1 MNENMKHFWVLFFAL
16 YSSLCF
22 SQDELGFNLSYDR
35 NSQILLVKLK
45 NQTEY
50 FLGLDKG
57 MEAPKV
63 YDGSVFYITDI
74 LKDKYHEDEMF
85 TLMEYDETNSKFK
98 KNIFRRIIWMQP
110 HEEKCFAVSIKG
122 KNKLLKSGRVFV
134 RIHID
139 IAIPPKIKG
148 SKTYFKEIITDVYE
162 VPLNE

>member
-1 MNENMKHFWVLFFAL
+1 MKNLFIILFL
-16 YSSLCF
+16 LNSLLCL

-50 FLGLDKG
+50 LLGLDKG

-134 RIHID
+134 RIHMD
-139 IAIPPKIKG
+139 IAIPPKVKG
-148 SKTYFKEIITDVYE
+148 GKTYFKQINTDVYE